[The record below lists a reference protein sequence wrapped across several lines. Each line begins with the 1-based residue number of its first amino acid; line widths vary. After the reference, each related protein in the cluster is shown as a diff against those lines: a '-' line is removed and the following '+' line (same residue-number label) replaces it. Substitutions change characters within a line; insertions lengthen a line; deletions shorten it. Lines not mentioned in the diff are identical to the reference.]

1 MLPDV
6 VSLVFSYMRGRLT
19 LEKINAAVDEMVTYA
34 EANTR
39 LLGAPRKKVISSQ
52 ITKEYKIGKDRMTSY
67 AFMRR
72 RILNKQTV

>member
-1 MLPDV
+1 MLTDV

-39 LLGAPRKKVISSQ
+39 LLGAPRKKVIS
-52 ITKEYKIGKDRMTSY
+52 
-67 AFMRR
+67 
-72 RILNKQTV
+72 